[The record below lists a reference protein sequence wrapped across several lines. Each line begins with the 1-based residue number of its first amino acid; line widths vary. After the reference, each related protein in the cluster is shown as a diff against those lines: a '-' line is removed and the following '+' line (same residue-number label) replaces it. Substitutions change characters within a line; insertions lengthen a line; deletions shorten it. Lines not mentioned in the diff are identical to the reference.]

1 LPEPEK
7 GILDTA
13 RSLREDYLQQS
24 AYDEVDTYTSIR
36 KQFLMLS
43 VILEF
48 GKMEADAI
56 KKGVRSSR
64 IGALDA
70 RKLISKIKWTPED
83 QVEKLLR
90 EIRTS
95 MSHQFEGLLIQ
106 VTQ

>member
-1 LPEPEK
+1 
-7 GILDTA
+7 
-13 RSLREDYLQQS
+13 
-24 AYDEVDTYTSIR
+24 
-36 KQFLMLS
+36 
-43 VILEF
+43 
-48 GKMEADAI
+48 MEADAI

-83 QVEKLLR
+83 QVEQLLQ

-95 MSHQFEGLLIQ
+95 MSQQFEGLLIQ

>member
-1 LPEPEK
+1 
-7 GILDTA
+7 
-13 RSLREDYLQQS
+13 
-24 AYDEVDTYTSIR
+24 
-36 KQFLMLS
+36 MLS

-48 GKMEADAI
+48 GRMEADAI

-83 QVEKLLR
+83 QVEQLLR
-90 EIRTS
+90 EIKTS
-95 MSHQFEGLLIQ
+95 MSQQFEGLLIQ